1 MDEQDNPI
9 EYKPK
14 NTASNNSIIEMVK
27 AYLANEAFTHKKITD
42 TPTDANQ
49 VVPRKYVNLNGTS
62 ANRPTSSIAGQFYY
76 DTTISRPLWFDP
88 TTGRWIDA
96 AGSIR

>member
-1 MDEQDNPI
+1 MEQDSPI

-14 NTASNNSIIEMVK
+14 NSASNNSIIETIK
-27 AYLANEAFTHKKITD
+27 KYLAAEGFQHKIIGD
-42 TPTDANQ
+42 TPTDSNQ
-49 VVPRKYVNLNGTS
+49 LTPRKYVNLNGTS
-62 ANRPTSSIAGQFYY
+62 INRPTSSVAGQFYY